1 MFHITDY
8 GENYVSVSID
18 AKTAFDKICYS
29 FMLVKKRPNCDIQ
42 KTKMV
47 LT

>member
-1 MFHITDY
+1 MLHITDY

-18 AKTAFDKICYS
+18 AKTAFDKIHYS
-29 FMLVKKRPNCDIQ
+29 FMLVRKSQIVTFRKKI
-42 KTKMV
+42 V